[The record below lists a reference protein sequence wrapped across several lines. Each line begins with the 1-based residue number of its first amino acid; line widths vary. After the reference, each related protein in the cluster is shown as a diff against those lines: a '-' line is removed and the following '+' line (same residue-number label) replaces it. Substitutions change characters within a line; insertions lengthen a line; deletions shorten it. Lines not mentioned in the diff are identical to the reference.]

1 MRFYGSK
8 EFYGMNVVVIIAIFI
23 GCLFIGR
30 AEDNVGTAALFLC
43 GVSFCFGVKICTSY
57 LEDMIKDN
65 AQNSELIE
73 LDGKYYEI
81 KYVKD
86 KVK

>member
-1 MRFYGSK
+1 
-8 EFYGMNVVVIIAIFI
+8 MNVVVIIAIFI

-30 AEDNVGTAALFLC
+30 AGNSATTAALFLC

-57 LEDMIKDN
+57 LEEIIKDN
-65 AQNSELIE
+65 AKNGELIE

>member
-1 MRFYGSK
+1 
-8 EFYGMNVVVIIAIFI
+8 MNVVVIIAIFI

-30 AEDNVGTAALFLC
+30 AGNSATTAALFLC
-43 GVSFCFGVKICTSY
+43 CVSFYFGVKFCASS
-57 LEDMIKDN
+57 LEEVLKDSAKN
-65 AQNSELIE
+65 GELIE